1 MVIYHWLWWWFAD
14 LPIVP
19 KQAELCFQPHITYAL
34 HVVSHCDSLL
44 TKKNE
49 NQKVRRLW
57 VCSWSLFEK
66 WYTSKP
72 HLCHKTFPL
81 RIICENLSNFE
92 TIDNSNS
99 FKWLFGIIIEIFI
112 PTNILDLLLFCWL
125 VCWGFIYLN
134 LVNFTKLL
142 CMFLIKTK
150 NLNVTWKNKS
160 HFSSITFTH
169 TDTLWKITPK
179 NKWPTP
185 FSGTPSYYYYYY
197 HTNTISN
204 LANSKIYAD
213 KKTNH

>member
-1 MVIYHWLWWWFAD
+1 M
-14 LPIVP
+14 
-19 KQAELCFQPHITYAL
+19 
-34 HVVSHCDSLL
+34 
-44 TKKNE
+44 
-49 NQKVRRLW
+49 W

-160 HFSSITFTH
+160 HFSSITFTP

-185 FSGTPSYYYYYY
+185 FRELPLTTTTTILIQFPIWQTQRYMQVRRQTIKELLSYTSLIN
-197 HTNTISN
+197 HTFKFI
-204 LANSKIYAD
+204 A
-213 KKTNH
+213 